1 MTLDRGL
8 QDEFAELFL
17 AGDST
22 AAIDRSRDVINDGMA
37 PLDFF
42 RNVFT
47 PVMAQIGSKFGRLEI
62 FMPELV
68 TSADVAKD
76 VSEQVIQP
84 LVSESDGAALKR
96 GTVLM
101 ASVKGDMHD
110 IGKNMVVLMLNVN
123 GFDVIDMGV
132 DVGPREI
139 IDRAREIHA
148 DIVGLSSLMTTSMPY
163 MKEVVE
169 LVEGF
174 GLKDD
179 FAVIVGGAPI
189 TPEYSQEI
197 GADAFGRDAIEA
209 VDKCIDLIGMKQ
221 SNE

>member
-1 MTLDRGL
+1 
-8 QDEFAELFL
+8 
-17 AGDST
+17 
-22 AAIDRSRDVINDGMA
+22 MA

-42 RNVFT
+42 REVFS
-47 PVMAQIGSKFGRLEI
+47 PAMAQIGGRFGRLEI

-68 TSADVAKD
+68 TSAEVAKE

-84 LVSESDGAALKR
+84 LVSEGDGGSLKR
-96 GTVLM
+96 GKVLI

-110 IGKNMVVLMLNVN
+110 IGKNMVVLMLSVN

-139 IDRAREIHA
+139 IDRARETNA

-189 TPEYSQEI
+189 TPEYSEQI

-209 VDKCIDLIGMKQ
+209 VDKCVALV
-221 SNE
+221 ETR